1 LPLGL
6 SFLGVITALLSYA
19 VPKNRLFIIKN
30 INLGPFLFFIKL
42 VYAKFGFDKFY
53 NTIVCAKIILLLK
66 NYLANFVIF
75 TINILE
81 ENIRVNKFASQHKTK
96 LNVINMVEIYII
108 SSIMFISILYYCLF

>member
-1 LPLGL
+1 M
-6 SFLGVITALLSYA
+6 SYVI
-19 VPKNRLFIIKN
+19 PHNRLFIIKN

-53 NTIVCAKIILLLK
+53 NNIVCTKLIIWLK

-75 TINILE
+75 TINLLE
-81 ENIRVNKFASQHKTK
+81 ENIRMNKVISRNKVK

-108 SSIMFISILYYCLF
+108 SSIVFISILYYCLF